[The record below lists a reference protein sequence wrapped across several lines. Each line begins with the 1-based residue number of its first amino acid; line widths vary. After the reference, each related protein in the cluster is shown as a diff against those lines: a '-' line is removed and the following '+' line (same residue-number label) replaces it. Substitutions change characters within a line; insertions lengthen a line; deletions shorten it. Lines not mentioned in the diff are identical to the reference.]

1 MGNSNSATDNNIND
15 IESYKNRIHLL
26 EEKNNILQNEINEI
40 KKMINEKKIV
50 QETYKTEYEEKFK
63 LIADT
68 FGDIKSNIETILNK
82 KKNKN
87 SKSETSESSKSESEK
102 SDENIKEEIKEISKK
117 KKSSTKKE
125 PSGFTKPVKLSDELA
140 DFINVE
146 RGIKLAR
153 TETTRHIIQYIRNNG
168 LQDKTNPRIIN
179 VDEKLNSLLKLK
191 PDDVLSYFNLQTYLR
206 PHFIKESEL

>member
-1 MGNSNSATDNNIND
+1 MGNSNIATDNNIND

-26 EEKNNILQNEINEI
+26 EEKNNILQNEIDEI
-40 KKMINEKKIV
+40 KKMINEKKNV

-146 RGIKLAR
+146 RGTKLAR

-206 PHFIKESEL
+206 PHFIKD